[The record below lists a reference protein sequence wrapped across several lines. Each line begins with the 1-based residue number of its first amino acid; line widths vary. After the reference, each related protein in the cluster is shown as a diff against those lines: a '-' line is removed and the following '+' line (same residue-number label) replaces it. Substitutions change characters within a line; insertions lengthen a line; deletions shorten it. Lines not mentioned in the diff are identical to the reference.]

1 MSQPFNINLHYKQ
14 GLALQTEANEVLY
27 GGAAAGGKSYLMR
40 IAAVVWAMKIP
51 GLQVYLFR
59 RLLPDL
65 IKTHVEGPKGLRALL
80 AEYVNAGLVTIV
92 ETEIRFWNGSK
103 IFLCHCK
110 DEQNRFNYVG
120 MECHV
125 LLIDE
130 ITHFTEVIYRFLR
143 SRVRAVG
150 LSLAEEDKGKFPR
163 ILVSGNPGGIG
174 HQWVKATW
182 VDPSPP
188 GQMWRTKP
196 EDGGMLR
203 QFIQAKLQ
211 DNPSM
216 TEEDPLY
223 AHRLS
228 GLGSPELV
236 KCMLDGDWNVVA
248 GAFFP
253 QFGNKH
259 IIRPFEIPDWWTR
272 FKSMDWGSTKPFCV
286 QWHAVA
292 DGSMMDIPKNA
303 IVTYREW
310 YGAASP
316 DVGLRMAVEDVA
328 DGIKEREL
336 GERVALNVA
345 DPSIFKNDGGPSIA
359 ETFGRRGVYWRRA
372 DNSRMAGLQQIHS
385 RLRGD
390 GLDPRPL
397 WFVFDTCRD
406 IIRTLPVMQHD
417 ANKPEDMDTTIED
430 HAVDALRY
438 GLMSRPI
445 GKFKPTKKQQMRG
458 LESMTLNELWDREKE
473 ERGRRGM
480 RF

>member
-1 MSQPFNINLHYKQ
+1 MTNMAKAVDDTEVNTTENAPNIF
-14 GLALQTEANEVLY
+14 
-27 GGAAAGGKSYLMR
+27 
-40 IAAVVWAMKIP
+40 I
-51 GLQVYLFR
+51 
-59 RLLPDL
+59 
-65 IKTHVEGPKGLRALL
+65 
-80 AEYVNAGLVTIV
+80 
-92 ETEIRFWNGSK
+92 
-103 IFLCHCK
+103 
-110 DEQNRFNYVG
+110 
-120 MECHV
+120 
-125 LLIDE
+125 IDE

-150 LSLAEEDKGKFPR
+150 LTLQPEDKGKFPR

-182 VDPSPP
+182 VEPCPP
-188 GQMWRTKP
+188 MTAWRTKL

-203 QFIQAKLQ
+203 MFIPSRLA

-236 KCMLDGDWNVVA
+236 KSMLEGDWNVVA

-253 QFGNKH
+253 QFGDKH
-259 IIRPFEIPDWWTR
+259 ILRPFEIPEWWNR

-286 QWHAVA
+286 HWHAVS
-292 DGSMMDIPKNA
+292 DGSMMDIPKGA
-303 IVTYREW
+303 VVTYREW
-310 YGAASP
+310 YGASAP
-316 DVGLRMAVEDVA
+316 DVGFRMPVEDVA
-328 DGIKEREL
+328 YGIKEREN
-336 GERVALNVA
+336 GERVTLNVA
-345 DPSIFKNDGGPSIA
+345 DPSIFKTDGGPSIA
-359 ETFGRRGVYWRRA
+359 ETFGRKGVYWRRA

-385 RLRGD
+385 RLVGEA
-390 GLDPRPL
+390 GRPL

-417 ANKPEDMDTTIED
+417 ANKPEDMDTDLED

-445 GKFKPTKKQQMRG
+445 GKFKATKKQEMRG
-458 LESMTLNELWDREKE
+458 LQSMTLNELWEE
-473 ERGRRGM
+473 ERKSKARAGI